1 MKKLMRFAALAA
13 GIAIAAPDG
22 YHVIKE
28 IPIGGEGGWDYLTI
42 DSAARRLYVS
52 HATRVVVV
60 DVDAGKVV
68 GEIPDTP
75 GVHGIAVAPE
85 LNRGFISNGRG
96 NSATIFDLKTLASL
110 GQVKTGENPDAIQY
124 EQGSGRVFT
133 FNGRSKD
140 ATAFDARTGKVE
152 ATIPLGGKPE
162 FSAADGRGKIYANIE
177 DTNEIVEVDAAK
189 LAVTKRY
196 SLKPC
201 DEPSGLA
208 MDVKNRRIF
217 SVCGNKLMAISD
229 PDAGKVVATLPIG
242 QGADGAGFDAAR
254 GLAFSSNGD
263 GTMTVVREVSGKWQ
277 VVENAKTARGARTI
291 AVDQKTHNVYLPA
304 AQFGPAPAPTP
315 QAPRPRPVILPDTF
329 KILVVGQ

>member
-1 MKKLMRFAALAA
+1 MRKLLRFVALAA
-13 GIAIAAPDG
+13 GIAVAAPDG
-22 YHVIKE
+22 YRIIKE

-60 DVDAGKVV
+60 DPDAGKVV

-96 NSATIFDLKTLASL
+96 NSATIFDLKSLAPL

-124 EQGSGRVFT
+124 EQSSGRVFT

-152 ATIPLGGKPE
+152 GTIPLGGKPE

-177 DTNEIVEVDAAK
+177 DTSEIVEVDAAK

-254 GLAFSSNGD
+254 GIAFSSNGD
-263 GTMTVVREVSGKWQ
+263 GTMTVVREAAGKWQ

-291 AVDQKTHNVYLPA
+291 AVDQKTHNVYLPT

-315 QAPRPRPVILPDTF
+315 QAPRPRPAILPDTF
-329 KILVVGQ
+329 KILVAGQ

>member
-1 MKKLMRFAALAA
+1 MGKLFLLIALAT
-13 GIAIAAPDG
+13 GITVAASG
-22 YHVIKE
+22 AYRVIRE

-52 HATRVVVV
+52 HATRVIVV

-75 GVHGIAVAPE
+75 GVHGIAIAPE
-85 LNRGFISNGRG
+85 MNRGFISNGRG
-96 NSATIFDLKTLASL
+96 NNVTVFDLRTLAPL

-124 EQGSGRVFT
+124 ERTSGRVFT
-133 FNGRSKD
+133 FNGRSKN
-140 ATAFDARTGKVE
+140 ATAFDAKTGKVDG
-152 ATIPLGGKPE
+152 TIPLGGKPE
-162 FSAADGRGKIYANIE
+162 FSAADGKGRIYVNIE
-177 DTNEIVEVDAAK
+177 DTSEIAEIDAAK

-196 SLKPC
+196 SLAPC

-217 SVCGNKLMAISD
+217 SVCGNKVMAVSD
-229 PDAGKVVATLPIG
+229 PDSGKVIATVAIG
-242 QGADGAGFDAAR
+242 QGADGAGFDPDR

-263 GTMTVVREVSGKWQ
+263 ATLTVVREVSGKWQ
-277 VVENAKTARGARTI
+277 VLENATTQRGARTI
-291 AVDQKTHNVYLPA
+291 AVDGKTHNLYLPA
-304 AQFGPAPAPTP
+304 AQFGPAPAPTA
-315 QAPRPRPVILPDTF
+315 QTPRPRPAILPDTF